1 MLMQFSDTFLEASQS
16 MGANRLRTG
25 LTMLGMII
33 GVASVVLMLAIG
45 QGAQAL
51 VTESIASMGS
61 NLFIVLSGASTA
73 GGVRMGGGTVPTLT
87 YKDTM
92 AIGELESIAAVAP
105 MLPNSAPM
113 VYGSNNWTTQ
123 VVGTTSEYFEVRDWQ
138 PSKGVVFTPTDLR
151 SANRVV
157 LLGQTVVNHLFGDED
172 PLGKILR
179 IKNNPFTVVGVLSS
193 KGQSLDGRDQDDTAL
208 IPFTTAQRKV
218 FGNQFPGMVRYAMAK
233 ATSAEV
239 MTAAEAQMNDL
250 LRQRH
255 RIRSGM
261 DDDFSIRN
269 LTALAQTAQGATKA
283 MSMMLGAIAG
293 VSLLVGGIGIMN
305 IMLVSVTERTREI
318 GIRMAIGART
328 FDILSQFLLEALM
341 ISLSGSLLGVILG
354 VTIAWLVATSFGM
367 NVVVTL
373 TSILLA
379 FGVAAAVG
387 IFFGFYPAKKASA
400 LRPIEALRYQ

>member
-123 VVGTTSEYFEVRDWQ
+123 VVGTSSEYFEVRDWQ

-305 IMLVSVTERTREI
+305 IMLVSVTERTRET

-387 IFFGFYPAKKASA
+387 IFFGFYPARKAAA

>member
-1 MLMQFSDTFLEASQS
+1 MQFSDTFIEASQS

-61 NLFIVLSGASTA
+61 NLFIVLSGTSTA

-113 VYGSNNWTTQ
+113 VYGANNWTTQ
-123 VVGTTSEYFEVRDWQ
+123 VVGTTPDYFEVRDWQ
-138 PSKGVVFTPTDLR
+138 PSEGVVFTPTDLR

-157 LLGQTVVNHLFGDED
+157 LLGKTVVTHLFGDEN
-172 PLGKILR
+172 PIGKTLR

-233 ATSAEV
+233 AASAEV

-255 RIRSGM
+255 RIRAGM

-328 FDILSQFLLEALM
+328 FDILAQFLLEALM
-341 ISLSGSLLGVILG
+341 ISLSGSLLGVVLG
-354 VTIAWLVATSFGM
+354 VTIAWLVATTFGM

-373 TSILLA
+373 TSIFLA

-387 IFFGFYPAKKASA
+387 IFFGFYPARKAAA

>member
-1 MLMQFSDTFLEASQS
+1 MQFSDTFLEASQS

-354 VTIAWLVATSFGM
+354 ITIAWLVATSFGM

>member
-1 MLMQFSDTFLEASQS
+1 MQFSDTFIEASQS

-61 NLFIVLSGASTA
+61 NLFIVLSGTSTA

-105 MLPNSAPM
+105 MLPKSAPM
-113 VYGSNNWTTQ
+113 VYGANNWTTQ
-123 VVGTTSEYFEVRDWQ
+123 VVGTTPDYFEVRDWQ
-138 PSKGVVFTPTDLR
+138 PSEGVVFTPTDLR

-157 LLGQTVVNHLFGDED
+157 LLGKTVVSHLFGDED
-172 PLGKILR
+172 PIGKTLR

-233 ATSAEV
+233 AASAEV

-255 RIRSGM
+255 RIRAGM

-328 FDILSQFLLEALM
+328 FDILAQFLLEALM

-354 VTIAWLVATSFGM
+354 VTIAWLVATTFGM

-373 TSILLA
+373 TSIFLA

-387 IFFGFYPAKKASA
+387 IFFGFYPARKAAA

>member
-1 MLMQFSDTFLEASQS
+1 MQFSDTFLEASQS

-123 VVGTTSEYFEVRDWQ
+123 VVGTTSEYFVVRDWQ

>member
-1 MLMQFSDTFLEASQS
+1 MQFSDTFLEASQS

-113 VYGSNNWTTQ
+113 VYGANNWTTQ
-123 VVGTTSEYFEVRDWQ
+123 VVGTSSEYFEVRDWQ

>member
-1 MLMQFSDTFLEASQS
+1 MQFSDTFIEASQS
-16 MGANRLRTG
+16 MGDNRLRTG

-61 NLFIVLSGASTA
+61 NLFIVLSGTSTA

-113 VYGSNNWTTQ
+113 VYGANNWTTQ
-123 VVGTTSEYFEVRDWQ
+123 VVGTTPDYFEVRDWQ
-138 PSKGVVFTPTDLR
+138 PSEGVVFTPTDLR

-157 LLGQTVVNHLFGDED
+157 LLGKTVVSHLFGDED
-172 PLGKILR
+172 PIGKTLR

-233 ATSAEV
+233 AASAEV

-255 RIRSGM
+255 RIRAGM

-328 FDILSQFLLEALM
+328 FDILAQFLLEALM

-354 VTIAWLVATSFGM
+354 VTIAWLVATTFGM

-373 TSILLA
+373 TSIFLA

-387 IFFGFYPAKKASA
+387 IFFGFYPARKAAA

>member
-1 MLMQFSDTFLEASQS
+1 MQFSDTFIEASQS

-61 NLFIVLSGASTA
+61 NLFIVLSGTSTA

-113 VYGSNNWTTQ
+113 VYGANNWTTQ
-123 VVGTTSEYFEVRDWQ
+123 VVGTTSEYFDVRDWQ
-138 PSKGVVFTPTDLR
+138 PSLGVVFTPTDLR
-151 SANRVV
+151 SVNRVV
-157 LLGQTVVNHLFGDED
+157 LLGKTVVSHLFGDED
-172 PLGKILR
+172 PIGKTLR

-218 FGNQFPGMVRYAMAK
+218 FGNQFPGMVRYAMVK
-233 ATSAEV
+233 AASAEV
-239 MTAAEAQMNDL
+239 MPAAEAQMNDL

-255 RIRSGM
+255 RIRAGM

-328 FDILSQFLLEALM
+328 FDILAQFLLEALM

-354 VTIAWLVATSFGM
+354 VTIAWLVATTIGM

-373 TSILLA
+373 TSIFLA

-387 IFFGFYPAKKASA
+387 IFFGFYPARKAAA